1 MLWMICTVLAFAVVG
16 FLTALL
22 IQRKLRQAKAAARLR
37 IESACG
43 IVEERFVN
51 IGGIDQWIGIRGEDK
66 ANPVLLVVHG
76 GPGSS
81 CSIFTPHISAWENHF
96 TVVQWDQRG
105 SGRTFGRLGRRG
117 SGEISMEQLTRD
129 GIEVAEYLC
138 SRLRKDRI
146 FLLANSFG
154 STFGM
159 EIARRRPDLFYAYVG
174 ADQNVGMVRGRDE
187 NRTEVMERLKTVGL
201 DKGVKALERIGA
213 DPTRWTSDD
222 FTAVAR
228 WTMKSDPQG
237 FRRTMKFL
245 KDAIWYAPG
254 WGLMDIRA
262 FISGMR
268 FSLERLLPEASRYDA
283 WQQGTRFEIPFFI
296 YQGENDV
303 LLTPRLA
310 HTYFNDVV
318 APIKRMVLISD
329 AGHFAAFLQPK
340 QFLNDL
346 LTDVRPLAKAPV
358 CNQPKWPE

>member
-1 MLWMICTVLAFAVVG
+1 MFWMICAVIALAVVG
-16 FLTALL
+16 ISTALL
-22 IQRKLRQAKAAARLR
+22 IQRKVRQGKAAARLR

-43 IVEERFVN
+43 ISEERFVE
-51 IGGIDQWIGIRGEDK
+51 IGGVEQWIGIRGEDE
-66 ANPVLLVVHG
+66 ANPVLLIVHG

-81 CSIFTPHISAWENHF
+81 CSMFTPHIRSWENHF

-129 GIEVAEYLC
+129 GIEVAEYLR
-138 SRLRKDRI
+138 SRLRKDQI

-154 STFGM
+154 STFGTQ
-159 EIARRRPDLFYAYVG
+159 IVRRRPDLFFAYIG
-174 ADQNVGMVRGRDE
+174 ADQNVGMARGRDE
-187 NRTEVMERLKTVGL
+187 NRAEVMERLKTVGL
-201 DKGVKALERIGA
+201 DKGVKALERIGT
-213 DPTRWTSDD
+213 DPTHWTPDD

-237 FRRTMKFL
+237 YRRTIKLL
-245 KDAIWYAPG
+245 KDAIWFAPG
-254 WGLMDIRA
+254 WRLKDIRA
-262 FISGMR
+262 FVSGMS
-268 FSLERLLPEASRYDA
+268 FSLEQLLPEASQYDA

-310 HTYFNDVV
+310 RTYFNDVV

-329 AGHFAAFLQPK
+329 AGHFAAFLQPT
-340 QFLNDL
+340 QFLDDL
-346 LTDVRPLAKAPV
+346 LTHVRPLASFPA
-358 CNQPKWPE
+358 

>member
-1 MLWMICTVLAFAVVG
+1 MFWMICAALALAVVAFPG
-16 FLTALL
+16 ALL
-22 IQRKLRQAKAAARLR
+22 IQRRLRQAKGAARLR
-37 IESACG
+37 IESPCG
-43 IVEERFVN
+43 IVEEGFVK
-51 IGGIDQWIGIRGEDK
+51 IGGIEQWIGIRGEDE
-66 ANPVLLVVHG
+66 ANPALLVVHG

-81 CSIFTPHISAWENHF
+81 CSMFTPHIRIWENHF

-105 SGRTFGRLGRRG
+105 SGRTFGRLGPRG
-117 SGEISMEQLTRD
+117 TGEVSMEQLTRD
-129 GIEVAEYLC
+129 GIEVVEYLR
-138 SRLRKDRI
+138 SRLRKHRI

-159 EIARRRPDLFYAYVG
+159 RIARRRPDLLYAYIA

-187 NRTEVMERLKTVGL
+187 NWSEVMERLKAAGL
-201 DKGVKALERIGA
+201 RKGVKALERIGA
-213 DPTRWTSDD
+213 DPTRWTPDD

-254 WGLMDIRA
+254 WRLKDIRT
-262 FISGMR
+262 FVSGMR
-268 FSLERLLPEASRYDA
+268 FSVQRLLPEASRYDA

-303 LLTPRLA
+303 LLTPKLTRM
-310 HTYFNDVV
+310 YFNDVV

-340 QFLNDL
+340 QFLDDL
-346 LTDVRPLAKAPV
+346 LIHIRPLAEAPIM
-358 CNQPKWPE
+358 QPAQMA

>member
-1 MLWMICTVLAFAVVG
+1 MFWMVCAVIALPVVG
-16 FLTALL
+16 FPTALL
-22 IQRKLRQAKAAARLR
+22 IQRRLRQAKAAARLR
-37 IESACG
+37 IENACG
-43 IVEERFVN
+43 IVEERFVK
-51 IGGIDQWIGIRGEDK
+51 IGGIDQWIGIRGEDES
-66 ANPVLLVVHG
+66 NPVLLVVHG

-81 CSIFTPHISAWENHF
+81 CSMFTPHIRAWENHF

-129 GIEVAEYLC
+129 GIEVAEYLR

-154 STFGM
+154 STFGLQ
-159 EIARRRPDLFYAYVG
+159 IVRRRPDLFFAYIG

-187 NRTEVMERLKTVGL
+187 NRTEVMERLKTAGL

-213 DPTRWTSDD
+213 DPTHWTPDD

-237 FRRTMKFL
+237 FRRTMKLL

-254 WGLMDIRA
+254 WRLKDIRA
-262 FISGMR
+262 FVSGMR

-310 HTYFNDVV
+310 RTYFNAVV

-329 AGHFAAFLQPK
+329 AGHFAAFLQPT
-340 QFLNDL
+340 QFLDDL
-346 LTDVRPLAKAPV
+346 LTHVRPLANAPSM
-358 CNQPKWPE
+358 QSAQMA